1 MMFQGS
7 RNIAKGEHFSLV
19 QSAGGTVNGST
30 YPDYTDYHQVVPLPA
45 LERVLFLE
53 ADRMEFLDVTETNLR
68 TQRDV
73 VKEEIRLNVN
83 NRPYGG
89 FPWTVLPAVL
99 YGTWGNAHN
108 GYGDFEDLERATV
121 AECAEFFAA
130 HYAPGNAVLTICGDL
145 EPGRALEAAAARFSR
160 IAARPAPEP
169 VVLAEPLRPGP
180 LQGTVQDRLAS
191 RPATAFGYRMPD
203 PDADLA
209 GYVAHMVLSTLLTA
223 GEQALLKQALGDP
236 SVDVSSGCG
245 LFGPLQARDPDTFV
259 VVATHPQQVSGRQ
272 ISRGLEDTLEKI
284 AHGSVEESA
293 VARAVAITV
302 SRLHQQL
309 DSVLART
316 RFLGARELLFARP
329 ELADGLP
336 ALVAATSRTQ
346 VQAAAKALR
355 TQAPAVLSLVAG
367 RAAQ

>member
-1 MMFQGS
+1 MFQGS
-7 RNIAKGEHFSLV
+7 RNVAKGEHFSLV
-19 QSAGGTVNGST
+19 QAAGGSVNGST
-30 YPDYTDYHQVVPLPA
+30 YPDYTDYHQVVPPAA

-53 ADRMEFLDVTETNLR
+53 ADRMEFLDVTETNLL

-99 YGTWGNAHN
+99 YDTWGNAHN
-108 GYGDFEDLERATV
+108 GYGDFKDLDRATV

-145 EPGRALEAAAARFSR
+145 EPERALEAAAARFSS
-160 IAARPAPEP
+160 IAARPVAEP
-169 VVLAEPLRPGP
+169 AVLSEPLRPGP
-180 LQGTVQDRLAS
+180 LQGIVHDHLAA
-191 RPATAFGYRMPD
+191 RPATAVGYRLPD
-203 PDADLA
+203 PVTDLD
-209 GYVAHMVLSTLLTA
+209 GYVAHMVLSTLLTS
-223 GEQALLKQALGDP
+223 GHQALLKQALGDA

-259 VVATHPQQVSGRQ
+259 TVATHPPQVPAEQ
-272 ISRGLEDTLEKI
+272 ITRTLTDTLEKV
-284 AHGSVEESA
+284 AHGAVEERA
-293 VARAVAITV
+293 VSRAVAITV

-329 ELADGLP
+329 DLAADLP
-336 ALVAATSRTQ
+336 DLVAATSAAR
-346 VQAAAKALR
+346 VQAAAHHLG
-355 TQAPAVLSLVAG
+355 TQEPAVLSLLAG